1 MMLSSIFDSPSA
13 AVPFLF
19 PAKIGNYTRKGK
31 NNGVTEL
38 FPSLL
43 YAAKPRT
50 LWSPPSFFRQ
60 TVTKLCVSVFDIK
73 KTSSK
78 FFTGICPLLYPGLL
92 PFVISHT
99 YTTHSLSKQSE
110 NAAQSPLIIHRPKL
124 PGNTQTMEKKHFS
137 WDN

>member
-1 MMLSSIFDSPSA
+1 MMLSFIFDSPSV

-31 NNGVTEL
+31 NNGATEL

-43 YAAKPRT
+43 YAAKPRA

-73 KTSSK
+73 KQA
-78 FFTGICPLLYPGLL
+78 
-92 PFVISHT
+92 
-99 YTTHSLSKQSE
+99 LSF
-110 NAAQSPLIIHRPKL
+110 L
-124 PGNTQTMEKKHFS
+124 PGYAPFYTPVYYHS
-137 WDN
+137 S